1 MKIDITAEEWQILV
15 DSMRDRIGKLYKM
28 SEAYRD
34 GGNKEAQMDCL
45 DEKKRVQKLLE
56 KFTEMFKR

>member
-1 MKIDITAEEWQILV
+1 MKLEITTAEQQVLI
-15 DSMRDRIGKLYKM
+15 DSMRDRIGKLYRM

-45 DEKKRVQKLLE
+45 EEKKRVQEVLDKIKAL
-56 KFTEMFKR
+56 

>member
-1 MKIDITAEEWQILV
+1 MTLNITPTEQQILI
-15 DSMRDRIGKLYKM
+15 DSMRDRIDKLYRM

-45 DEKKRVQKLLE
+45 DEKKRVQKVLDTIKSL
-56 KFTEMFKR
+56 

>member
-1 MKIDITAEEWQILV
+1 MEIKLTPEQIQILI
-15 DSMRDRIGKLYKM
+15 DSMRDRIDKLYRM

-45 DEKKRVQKLLE
+45 EEKRRIQKLLDT
-56 KFTEMFKR
+56 FINP